1 MLKPLYKDD
10 NGIEIIYNQD
20 INSLMNNAKMSR
32 YVIKFDNPVF
42 EFEYK
47 DDGILLVICCG
58 IPIQEYK
65 KIKKCY
71 LSPEGMNRWNSWGPE
86 HYHMSVEDY
95 LKMDEYAVYSPQRGY
110 NAHNPYSEYYK
121 GTPDYSHTYNEFDL
135 RKRYEEKAD
144 NAPFYIHFCDYENTS
159 ERYINGT
166 RSTDS
171 FIGFMKKYNI
181 IDSLKKMIN
190 SDKNILD

>member
-10 NGIEIIYNQD
+10 NGIEITYYQD

-32 YVIKFDNPVF
+32 YVIKFDNPIF
-42 EFEYK
+42 EFRYK
-47 DDGILLVICCG
+47 EDGILLVVCCG

-71 LSPEGMNRWNSWGPE
+71 LSPEGINRWNSWGPE
-86 HYHMSVEDY
+86 YYHMSVEDY

-110 NAHNPYSEYYK
+110 NAHNPYSEYCK

-135 RKRYEEKAD
+135 RKRYEEKAN

-166 RSTDS
+166 RSIDS

-181 IDSLKKMIN
+181 IETIKNMIN